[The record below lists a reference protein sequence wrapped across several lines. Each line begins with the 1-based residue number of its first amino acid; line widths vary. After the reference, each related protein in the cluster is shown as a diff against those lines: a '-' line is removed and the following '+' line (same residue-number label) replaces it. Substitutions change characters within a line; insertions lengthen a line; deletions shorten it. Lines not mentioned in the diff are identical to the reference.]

1 MRRSLLLPIITTVF
15 ALAAV
20 PSAHAGGVGER
31 PLFTPE
37 ISVQTAKVS
46 VTTGKVTDPKVTLKL
61 TPSLTSNPTTTVKVC
76 LAFGYFKLGCRT
88 TTRAPGTY
96 EGTFSSMTGKRL
108 QAWMALVP
116 VEVFVSVPYLDTLP
130 VGLLTPRNYET
141 QGLLR
146 FAPVR

>member
-1 MRRSLLLPIITTVF
+1 MRRPLLLPIVTTVI
-15 ALAAV
+15 ALVGASNAN
-20 PSAHAGGVGER
+20 AGGVGER

-61 TPSLTSNPTTTVKVC
+61 TPYLTSSPTTTVKVC
-76 LAFGYFKLGCRT
+76 LALSYFKLGCRT

-116 VEVFVSVPYLDTLP
+116 VDVFVSVPYLDKLP

-146 FAPVR
+146 FTPVR